1 MIGDILT
8 VMWKEW
14 KEIWAM
20 QRGNTRMGWL
30 NQLLIVGVF
39 GIFLPLQ
46 NGRGWVQS
54 PVVLIYW
61 TWVPLFLVTT
71 IIADSFAG
79 ERERHT
85 LETLLA
91 SRLPDQ
97 AILLGKVAAAISYAC
112 AITWI
117 SLLAGLV
124 VVNVAY
130 GAGQILLFPPIV
142 LIAGLVLTVLGG
154 GLSASAGVLVSLR
167 AQTARQA
174 AQTMSLFILA
184 LIFIPVFGL
193 QMLPA
198 TTRAELINLLSTTGT
213 GGLLLIVLV
222 LLVALDGV
230 LLALA
235 MARFQRAKLILD

>member
-97 AILLGKVAAAISYAC
+97 AILLGKVAAAVSYAC

-117 SLLAGLV
+117 SLLTGLV

-235 MARFQRAKLILD
+235 MAHFQRAKLILD

>member
-1 MIGDILT
+1 MISDIST

-14 KEIWAM
+14 KELLVM
-20 QRGNTRMGWL
+20 QRGNARMGWL
-30 NQLLIVGVF
+30 NQLLIIGVF

-54 PVVLIYW
+54 PVVLIFW

-97 AILLGKVAAAISYAC
+97 AILLGKVAAAVSYAC

-117 SLLAGLV
+117 SLLVGLV
-124 VVNVAY
+124 VVNIAY

-142 LIAGLVLTVLGG
+142 LIAGVALTVLGG

-198 TTRAELINLLSTTGT
+198 ATRAELVNLLSVAGT
-213 GGLLLIVLV
+213 SGLLLIVLV
-222 LLVALDGV
+222 LLIALDGA

-235 MARFQRAKLILD
+235 ISRFQRAKLILD

>member
-1 MIGDILT
+1 MLYDVLT

-14 KEIWAM
+14 KEILTM

-39 GIFLPLQ
+39 GVFLPLQ
-46 NGRGWVQS
+46 SGRAWVQS
-54 PVVLIYW
+54 PVMLIYW

-71 IIADSFAG
+71 VIADSFAG

-97 AILLGKVAAAISYAC
+97 AILLGKVAAAVSYAC

-117 SLLAGLV
+117 SLLVGLV
-124 VVNVAY
+124 VVNIAY
-130 GAGQILLFPPIV
+130 GAGQLLLFTPLTLV
-142 LIAGLVLTVLGG
+142 AGLVLTVLGG
-154 GLSASAGVLVSLR
+154 GLSANAGVLVSLR

-184 LIFIPVFGL
+184 LVFVPIIGL
-193 QMLPA
+193 QLLPA
-198 TTRAELINLLSTTGT
+198 SARAGLLNALSTAGA
-213 GGLLLIVLV
+213 GGLFLIVLV

-230 LLALA
+230 LFVLA